1 MLTLNGYRVL
11 KATVDAEPLRK
22 TLTVKP
28 FVPSV
33 FVANKNSIPRYKVYK
48 EVDDALYLPKHFG
61 IETFGTFAKSFSSL
75 AKVPNVSIPNI
86 TTLGRSIVL

>member
-11 KATVDAEPLRK
+11 KANVDAEPLRK

-28 FVPSV
+28 FIPSV
-33 FVANKNSIPRYKVYK
+33 FVANKNAVPRYKVYK

-61 IETFGTFAKSFSSL
+61 IESYGAPTESTRDVAQTDARYWTFTG
-75 AKVPNVSIPNI
+75 V
-86 TTLGRSIVL
+86 